1 MRHLSA
7 SLVLALGLISV
18 SSLAQKTI
26 KNPPAG
32 TPVPGEVIVKLDAR
46 FAPESITDKGLFH
59 HGIPA
64 DLHLKES
71 LSELAGIY
79 LFSYNDEAMSEDMIV
94 RTLNDLP
101 FVEAAQLNHY
111 VEERATPNDPQFG
124 SQWHHID
131 ASDNDIDS
139 DLAWD
144 ITTGGTTAN
153 GDRIVV
159 AVLEGGGS
167 NYNHVDLIDN
177 HWVNN
182 AEVPGNGVDDDGNGF
197 VDDYDGWNA
206 SSGSDAISAGGHGT
220 SVSGMIGAT
229 GNNGNGG
236 AGVNWDVDIM
246 QIQMGGLTESNVI
259 AAYNYPYTMRNL
271 YNTSNG
277 TQGAFVVATNASWG
291 IDGANPANYPVWC
304 AYYDD
309 LGAVGILNCGAT
321 ANNNVNIDVV
331 GDMPTGCGS
340 DYMVAVT
347 ATNSSDVR
355 TFSGYGATT
364 IDLGAPGEN
373 VFLPSGSSGYGGTS
387 GTSFASP
394 CVAGGIALV
403 YSAPCADLASN
414 ALLSPQATA
423 DAVRSYILNGVDQ
436 VPNLANETV
445 TGGRLN
451 VRNALDLAIDDC
463 NPDIGCTDPTACN
476 YSPVAIIDNGSCLQ
490 FDDCGV
496 CGGDNSTCT
505 GCTDPQ
511 ACNYDAEATIE
522 DASCIEGSGVTISV
536 GGGSWDGEIGWS
548 IEFNGEV
555 LASGGAGNATVCLPE
570 GCLTFAMT
578 DSYGDGWN
586 GGTYTLSDAAGNVI
600 ASGDLDSAQQGNGTT
615 EGSDVVQ
622 IGTGS
627 CGVGCT
633 DATACNYDP
642 EATLD
647 DGSCD
652 FDCNGCTDPEACNY
666 DATATQDDGS
676 CLTLDDCGECGGDN
690 STCTGCTDPEACN
703 YDAGALF
710 DDGSCILGGQEV
722 TIAILTDN
730 YPGETTWSLTDTA
743 GTVMASGGPYAEIG
757 VEFVTSLCLDEGC
770 YTFTI
775 NDSFGDGVCC
785 AFGNGAYTVTSQGE
799 VLVAGGEFAAT
810 ESVQVCLGEGFGC
823 TDETACNYDPE
834 ATNDNG
840 SCDYASCLGCTDAE
854 ACNYDETATQD
865 DGSCLT
871 LDDCGECGGDNST
884 CTGCTDPE
892 ACNYDAGALFDDGS
906 CLQLDECG
914 VCGGDNSTCG
924 GCTDPEACNYDPE
937 AILDDG
943 SCVVGGEDLT
953 LTILT
958 DNYPGETTWTV
969 TDLNGNQVAAGGP
982 YAAAGT
988 EYVEQVCIDAGC
1000 YTVTFN
1006 DSFGDGI
1013 CCAYGS
1019 GSYSIS
1025 SGGQVLA
1032 TGGEFAQSEST
1043 EVCLG
1048 SGFGCTDETACNYDA
1063 EATTEDGSC
1072 EYQSCT
1078 GCTDPE
1084 ACNYNAEATTDDG
1097 SCVMPD
1103 PETGCTETCDF
1114 PVEVTES
1121 NLAQTASGTAVTFNA
1136 YGSLETLE
1144 VSLDWAQVEGAGAW
1158 PADLLVEIGLPDG
1171 SCVALGGYNV
1181 TSATCTDLGNYAV
1194 IWPAEWQGST
1204 AGTYTASIDLTAAAL
1219 SGTGAW
1225 SVTLTNGWASG
1236 GASSYDATFTMI
1248 GLCTSDDI
1256 DVLGCTDETACNY
1269 NPNATVD
1276 DGSCDFATCSGCT
1289 DETAC
1294 NFNPNATEDDG
1305 SCEFASC
1312 LGCTDQS
1319 ACNFDPSASI
1329 DDGSCL
1335 QLDVCGICGGDNS
1348 SCSGCTDSEADN
1360 YNPDALVDDGSCEF
1374 GPSCPEDLNND
1385 GLISVADI
1393 LALLADFGCTSG
1405 CEADLNGDG
1414 ATNVNDI
1421 LQILAAFGG
1430 QCG

>member
-1 MRHLSA
+1 MLTALVVSLSC
-7 SLVLALGLISV
+7 LTGWG
-18 SSLAQKTI
+18 QKAI

-32 TPVPGEVIVKLDAR
+32 TVVPGEVIVKLDTR
-46 FAPESITDKGLFH
+46 FKPGALTDKGLFH

-64 DLHLKES
+64 NLQLEAT
-71 LSELAGIY
+71 LSELSGIY
-79 LFSYNDEAMSEDMIV
+79 LFTYDDVAMGEDMLL

-101 FVEAAQLNHY
+101 FVEAAQMNHY

-124 SQWHHID
+124 SQWHHVD
-131 ASDNDIDS
+131 GSDNDIDS

-177 HWVNN
+177 HWVNA

-197 VDDYDGWNA
+197 VDDYNGWNA
-206 SSGSDAISAGGHGT
+206 SSGTDAISAGGHGT

-373 VFLPSGSSGYGGTS
+373 VFLPSGSTGYGGTS

-414 ALLSPQATA
+414 ALLTPQATA

-436 VPNLANETV
+436 VPNLVGETV

-476 YSPVAIIDNGSCLQ
+476 YSPEAITDNGSCLQ

-496 CGGDNSTCT
+496 CGGDNSSCT
-505 GCTDPQ
+505 GCTDPM
-511 ACNYDAEATIE
+511 ACNYDADATIE
-522 DASCIEGSGVTISV
+522 DGSCIEGTGVTVTV
-536 GGGSWDGEIGWS
+536 GGGTWDSEIGWS
-548 IEFNGEV
+548 LFANDVEY
-555 LASGGAGNATVCLPE
+555 ASGGSGSTTACVPE
-570 GCLTFAMT
+570 GCFTFSMT

-586 GGTYTLSDAAGNVI
+586 GAVYTLTDADGNVL
-600 ASGDLDSAQQGNGTT
+600 ATGDLDTAQQGDGITQ
-615 EGSDVVQ
+615 GSDLVQ
-622 IGTGS
+622 IGVDS
-627 CGVGCT
+627 CGLGCT
-633 DATACNYDP
+633 DVNACNYDP

-647 DGSCD
+647 DGSCN
-652 FDCNGCTDPEACNY
+652 FDCTGCTDPTACNY
-666 DATATQDDGS
+666 DAFATQDDGS
-676 CLTLDDCGECGGDN
+676 CTVNDDCGVCGGDN
-690 STCTGCTDPEACN
+690 STCTGCTDPTACN
-703 YDAGALF
+703 YDATALF
-710 DDGSCILGGQEV
+710 DDGSCQV
-722 TIAILTDN
+722 
-730 YPGETTWSLTDTA
+730 
-743 GTVMASGGPYAEIG
+743 
-757 VEFVTSLCLDEGC
+757 
-770 YTFTI
+770 
-775 NDSFGDGVCC
+775 NDD
-785 AFGNGAYTVTSQGE
+785 
-799 VLVAGGEFAAT
+799 
-810 ESVQVCLGEGFGC
+810 
-823 TDETACNYDPE
+823 
-834 ATNDNG
+834 
-840 SCDYASCLGCTDAE
+840 
-854 ACNYDETATQD
+854 
-865 DGSCLT
+865 
-871 LDDCGECGGDNST
+871 
-884 CTGCTDPE
+884 
-892 ACNYDAGALFDDGS
+892 
-906 CLQLDECG
+906 CG

-924 GCTDPEACNYDPE
+924 GCTDPEACNYDP
-937 AILDDG
+937 AAVIDDG
-943 SCVVGGEDLT
+943 SCVLGGEDLT
-953 LTILT
+953 VTILT
-958 DNYPGETTWTV
+958 DEYPGETTWTV
-969 TDLNGNQVAAGGP
+969 TDINGTVVASGGP
-982 YAAAGT
+982 YATTAT
-988 EYVEQVCIDAGC
+988 EYVEQVCVGAGC
-1000 YTVTFN
+1000 YTFTIN

-1013 CCAYGS
+1013 CCGYGQ
-1019 GSYSIS
+1019 
-1025 SGGQVLA
+1025 GGYTLTSQGAVLA
-1032 TGGEFAQSEST
+1032 SGGEFNDTESI

-1063 EATTEDGSC
+1063 DATTDDGSC
-1072 EYQSCT
+1072 DFTSCV
-1078 GCTDPE
+1078 GCTDAE
-1084 ACNYNAEATTDDG
+1084 ACNYNPEATVDDG

-1103 PETGCTETCDF
+1103 PVDGCTDTCDF
-1114 PVEVTES
+1114 PVSVTES
-1121 NLAQTASGTAVTFNA
+1121 ALGQGAAGSAVEFGA
-1136 YGSLETLE
+1136 YGTLTT
-1144 VSLDWAQVEGAGAW
+1144 LDVTLNWSQSEGTGAW
-1158 PADLLVEIGLPDG
+1158 PADMLVEVGLPDG
-1171 SCVALGGYNV
+1171 SCVALGGYDV
-1181 TSATCTDLGNYAV
+1181 TSASCTDLGNYAAV
-1194 IWPAEWQGST
+1194 WPDTWQVSD
-1204 AGTYTASIDLTAAAL
+1204 AGTYTTSVDVSGAGL
-1219 SGTGAW
+1219 SGTGLW
-1225 SVTLTNGWASG
+1225 SITLTNGWSPG
-1236 GASSYDATFTMI
+1236 GASNYDVTFTMT

-1256 DVLGCTDETACNY
+1256 DIPGCTDASACNY
-1269 NPNATVD
+1269 DPNATVD
-1276 DGSCDFATCSGCT
+1276 DGSCDFSSCSGCT
-1289 DETAC
+1289 DAMAC
-1294 NFNPNATEDDG
+1294 NYNPNATEDDG
-1305 SCEFASC
+1305 SCEFDSC
-1312 LGCTDQS
+1312 VGCTDAS
-1319 ACNFDPSASI
+1319 ACNYDPSATI

-1335 QLDVCGICGGDNS
+1335 QLDACGVCGGDS
-1348 SCSGCTDSEADN
+1348 STCSGCTDPEADN
-1360 YNPDALVDDGSCEF
+1360 YDPSAIVDDGSCSY
-1374 GPSCPEDLNND
+1374 GPACPEDLNND

-1393 LALLADFGCTSG
+1393 LELLADFGCTAN
-1405 CEADLNGDG
+1405 CDADLNGDG